1 VERRAFQSQI
11 FYGVNHFQIPPSPPR
26 WATRLLHWY
35 CAPEL
40 LEEVQGDMLEEFYFQ
55 CRHNGV
61 AAARIDYVRNV
72 LGFMRPFA
80 IRRKSSPSYPI
91 LPMNMI
97 GHYFTVALRQ
107 VWRHKAFSAI
117 NVAGLAIGMT
127 CCMAI
132 FLWVA
137 DEKAVDNFHT
147 KGDSLY
153 NVYMTVRSA
162 SGVESVYNTPRR
174 YYDSAVHI
182 LYEDAAEVIPE
193 VQGIAYYATGYS
205 MPWGKAE
212 TFQVNDKIYKLEGSR
227 ASKDFLTMF
236 SYPII
241 AGDARTALQDI
252 KGLAISRKM
261 ANLFFGSPE
270 EAIGK
275 SIRYENKR
283 DFQVTAVFEDLT
295 SQSSRK
301 FEFLANWEAHIKGYM
316 DWSSN
321 NMEATFLLA
330 DGANPEEVAAKINKL
345 VQPRLDKNQPY
356 SVEIGLQPYRD
367 QYLKSNFANGKPSGG
382 RIEYVRVFSGVAIF
396 ILVIACI
403 NFMNLATARSVKR
416 AKEVGVRK
424 VIGSPRLYLIGQ
436 FFGES
441 LLLSFFALALSLL
454 LLQVLL
460 PAFNSVTGK
469 NLVAPITSLPTWITL
484 IGLALITGILAGSYP
499 ALFLSSLKPVRV
511 LKGAVQFTQN
521 AIWFRKGL
529 AVFQFGLS
537 ILLLIAT
544 IVVSRQTAFMQSMNL
559 GYNRENLLYFTI
571 EGELSKY
578 DKFQAFKHS
587 ALQLPGVQV
596 IDRSSEAPHAMKFL
610 VDDNDGS
617 AETDEADESAIKWEG
632 REKGQ
637 MVGFKPTSVG
647 FDFVKLMDLRVV
659 EGRNFSR
666 DNATDSADAFLVNE
680 QAVKEMGMKDPIGKW
695 VSAWKK
701 KGHIIGVLKD
711 YNINSLHERIRPLI
725 VDVKEYEYF
734 GVILVRTE
742 AGKTKEVIAGLEK
755 IYKDL
760 NPNYPFSFRFVE
772 EDYNNMYRNE
782 QVMSKLSNGSAVLA
796 IIVSCLGLL
805 GLVMFSAEQR
815 TREIGIRKALG
826 ATVSSIVG
834 LLSQDFIKIVLA
846 SFVLATPIAAYLMHQ
861 WLNGFAFKIDLSWWI
876 FGFAG
881 IAALLLALLTI
892 SFQAVQSARANPVE
906 SLRSE

>member
-1 VERRAFQSQI
+1 
-11 FYGVNHFQIPPSPPR
+11 
-26 WATRLLHWY
+26 
-35 CAPEL
+35 L

-61 AAARIDYVRNV
+61 AAARRDYVRNV

-80 IRRKSSPSYPI
+80 IKRKSSPSYPL

-137 DEKAVDNFHT
+137 DEKAVDNFHA
-147 KGDSLY
+147 KGDQLY

-182 LYEDAAEVIPE
+182 LYEDAKEVIPE
-193 VQGIAYYATGYS
+193 VDGIAYYATGYS

-212 TFQVNDKIYKLEGSR
+212 TFQVGDKIFKLEGSR
-227 ASKDFLTMF
+227 ASNDFLTMF
-236 SYPII
+236 SYPVI
-241 AGDARTALQDI
+241 AGDPKTALQDM

-261 ANLFFGSPE
+261 ANMFFGSPE

-295 SQSSRK
+295 PQSSRK
-301 FEFLANWEAHIKGYM
+301 FEFLANWDAHMKGGM
-316 DWSSN
+316 EWSSN

-330 DGANPEEVAAKINKL
+330 AGANPEEVAAKINKL

-382 RIEYVRVFSGVAIF
+382 RIEYVRIFSGVAIF

-441 LLLSFFALALSLL
+441 LLLSFFALVLSLL

-460 PAFNSVTGK
+460 PVFNDVTGK

-484 IGLALITGILAGSYP
+484 IALALVTGILAGSYP

-544 IVVSRQTAFMQSMNL
+544 IVVSQQTSYMQNMNL

-587 ALQLPGVQV
+587 ALQLPGVRV

-647 FDFVKLMDLRVV
+647 FDFVKLMDLHLV

-666 DNATDSADAFLVNE
+666 DFATDSADAFLVNE

-742 AGKTKEVIAGLEK
+742 AGKTKEVLAGLEK
-755 IYKDL
+755 VYKEL
-760 NPNYPFSFRFVE
+760 NPNYPFSFRFVD

-782 QVMSKLSNGSAVLA
+782 QVMSKLSNAFAVLA

-834 LLSQDFIKIVLA
+834 LLSQDFVKIVLV

-861 WLNGFAFKIDLSWWI
+861 WLSSFAFKIDLSWWI

-881 IAALLLALLTI
+881 VAALLVALLTI
-892 SFQAVQSARANPVE
+892 SFQAIQSARANPVE

>member
-1 VERRAFQSQI
+1 
-11 FYGVNHFQIPPSPPR
+11 
-26 WATRLLHWY
+26 
-35 CAPEL
+35 
-40 LEEVQGDMLEEFYFQ
+40 MLEEFYFQ
-55 CRHNGV
+55 CRHNSV
-61 AAARIDYVRNV
+61 AAARRDYVRNV

-80 IRRKSSPSYPI
+80 IKRKSSPSYPI

-107 VWRHKAFSAI
+107 VLRHKAFSAI
-117 NVAGLAIGMT
+117 NVVGLAIGMT

-137 DEKAVDNFHT
+137 DEKAVDNFHA
-147 KGDSLY
+147 KGDHLY
-153 NVYMTVRSA
+153 NIYMTVRSA
-162 SGVESVYNTPRR
+162 TDVEGVYNTPRR
-174 YYDSAVHI
+174 YDSVTHVLI
-182 LYEDAAEVIPE
+182 DDAKEAIAE
-193 VQGIAYYATGYS
+193 VQGLAFYATGYS

-212 TFQVNDKIYKLEGSR
+212 TFQAGDKIYKLEGSR
-227 ASKDFLTMF
+227 ASNDFLTMF
-236 SYPII
+236 SYPVI
-241 AGDARTALQDI
+241 AGDPKTALKDI

-283 DFQVTAVFEDLT
+283 DFEITAVFEDLT
-295 SQSSRK
+295 PQSSRR
-301 FEFLANWEAHIKGYM
+301 FEFLANWDAHMMRGGM
-316 DWSSN
+316 EWSSN

-330 DGANPEEVAAKINKL
+330 DGADPDQVAVKLNKL
-345 VQPRLDKNQPY
+345 VQPRLDKGLPY
-356 SVEIGLQPYRD
+356 TMEIGLQPYRD
-367 QYLKSNFANGKPSGG
+367 QYLKSNFADGKPVGG
-382 RIEYVRVFSGVAIF
+382 RIEYVRIFSGVAIF
-396 ILVIACI
+396 ILIIACI

-460 PAFNSVTGK
+460 PVFNTVTGK
-469 NLVAPITSLPTWITL
+469 NLVAPITSIPTWITL
-484 IGLALITGILAGSYP
+484 ISLALITGILAGSYP

-544 IVVSRQTAFMQSMNL
+544 IVVSQQTAFMQSMNL
-559 GYNRENLLYFTI
+559 GYNKENLLYFTI

-578 DKFQAFKHS
+578 DKFQAFKQK
-587 ALQLPGVQV
+587 ALQLPGVRA
-596 IDRSSEAPHAMKFL
+596 IDRSSEAPHAMKFI
-610 VDDNDGS
+610 VDDNDGA
-617 AETDEADESAIKWEG
+617 AETGEEDNTAIKWEG
-632 REKGQ
+632 REKGE

-647 FDFVKLMDLRVV
+647 FDFVKLMDLQIV
-659 EGRNFSR
+659 EGRSFSR
-666 DNATDSADAFLVNE
+666 EYATDSADAFLVNE

-695 VSAWKK
+695 VSAWQK

-711 YNINSLHERIRPLI
+711 YNTNSLHERIRPLI

-742 AGKTKEVIAGLEK
+742 AGKAKEVLAGMEQV
-755 IYKDL
+755 YKEL
-760 NPNYPFSFRFVE
+760 NPNYPFSFRFVD
-772 EDYNNMYRNE
+772 EDYNDMYRNE
-782 QVMSKLSNGSAVLA
+782 QVMSKLSNAFAILA
-796 IIVSCLGLL
+796 ILVSCLGLL
-805 GLVMFSAEQR
+805 GLIMFSAEQR

-834 LLSQDFIKIVLA
+834 LLSQDFVKIVLV

-876 FGFAG
+876 FGIAG
-881 IAALLLALLTI
+881 IAALLVALVTI
-892 SFQAVQSARANPVE
+892 SFQAIQSARANPVE